1 MTYFKKILLALG
13 LAAGLAGVANVA
25 TAQNAD
31 VGVNQNGLQG
41 FPGLDIA
48 LGTTATVTGCNTGTP
63 VITGGA
69 TTGKI
74 TTVGTTACTPT
85 LTYKIPALVQNQVA
99 PTLGG
104 LFCWVIDL
112 THPAVIFTEASTLYT
127 APTLTAQGTL
137 SCTFTASGAI
147 TAADVLLYAVQGF

>member
-48 LGTTATVTGCNTGTP
+48 LGTTA
-63 VITGGA
+63 
-69 TTGKI
+69 
-74 TTVGTTACTPT
+74 
-85 LTYKIPALVQNQVA
+85 
-99 PTLGG
+99 
-104 LFCWVIDL
+104 
-112 THPAVIFTEASTLYT
+112 
-127 APTLTAQGTL
+127 
-137 SCTFTASGAI
+137 SGAI